1 MRTTKVT
8 YIAVTVV
15 ASIVALDQLVK
26 WVIGREI
33 GSGTGRSGRWLAGDW
48 LGLSYLKNT
57 GIAFGFLEGAST
69 IALIAAA
76 LATLAVIGSFVWI
89 HRESTSV
96 SIAGAIIIG
105 GAIGN
110 LVDRVR
116 LGYVRD
122 VFVVGPWPTFNVAD
136 SAITVGVFLAL
147 LGVLRTD
154 LVERRSADIVPPKRQ
169 SILDTTK

>member
-1 MRTTKVT
+1 M
-8 YIAVTVV
+8 TVV
-15 ASIVALDQLVK
+15 AAIVAVDQLVK
-26 WVIGREI
+26 WVIDREI
-33 GSGTGRSGRWLAGDW
+33 GPGAKSSEHWLAGDW
-48 LGLSYLKNT
+48 LGLSYGTNS
-57 GIAFGFLEGAST
+57 GIAFGVLQGEST

-76 LATLAVIGSFVWI
+76 LATLVVIGSFVWI
-89 HRESTSV
+89 HRASTSV

-105 GAIGN
+105 GATGN

-122 VFVVGPWPTFNVAD
+122 FFVVGPWPAFNVAD
-136 SAITVGVFLAL
+136 SAITIGVFVAL

-169 SILDTTK
+169 TILDTTK